1 MWYSLVIRRMMGA
14 IARTWWEQEG
24 KPITMIT
31 SDKGNGGGSGRTQ
44 VYGSIEVEVDPL
56 VSQGRIDDYSSP
68 RFQDLPEVSSVYQW
82 WDVGLDSAHT
92 NSHDENGNMRSVG
105 VLEGRR
111 NGSTSENYVTNQ
123 HCVRATLP
131 PSTLFADRALLRRGY
146 SISEPNVEWRFGLM
160 PVRTS
165 TGYRLLASWC
175 RRHFLATRWSGY
187 PYLSHMCSVP
197 DYDVVIDA
205 WP

>member
-1 MWYSLVIRRMMGA
+1 MMGA

-82 WDVGLDSAHT
+82 
-92 NSHDENGNMRSVG
+92 
-105 VLEGRR
+105 
-111 NGSTSENYVTNQ
+111 
-123 HCVRATLP
+123 
-131 PSTLFADRALLRRGY
+131 
-146 SISEPNVEWRFGLM
+146 
-160 PVRTS
+160 
-165 TGYRLLASWC
+165 
-175 RRHFLATRWSGY
+175 
-187 PYLSHMCSVP
+187 
-197 DYDVVIDA
+197 
-205 WP
+205 